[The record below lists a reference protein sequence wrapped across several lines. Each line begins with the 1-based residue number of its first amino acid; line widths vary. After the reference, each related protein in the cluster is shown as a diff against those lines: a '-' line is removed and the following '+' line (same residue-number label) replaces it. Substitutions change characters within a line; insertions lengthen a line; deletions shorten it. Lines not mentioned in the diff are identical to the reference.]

1 MYVKQGIATTTVGV
15 TMFPMRRR
23 RRVVDR
29 GVREENGEFVNP
41 TFLLGTGLSFFI
53 LNKKDEKRAFT
64 RLPGREWGKT
74 VSSLSNHSAFLTIPV
89 FRFSFG
95 GMRKGH

>member
-64 RLPGREWGKT
+64 RLPGREWGT
-74 VSSLSNHSAFLTIPV
+74 CNWQS
-89 FRFSFG
+89 R
-95 GMRKGH
+95 